1 MEISTT
7 LLIYALIGFIIGKS
21 GVEKAFERDFSNKFN
36 IHRTRQNFPNN
47 GIDTFEN
54 MANEGIR
61 VVDRVVKNELNG
73 TIDKEN
79 NLWLIPVNN
88 LK

>member
-1 MEISTT
+1 M
-7 LLIYALIGFIIGKS
+7 IGKS
-21 GVEKAFERDFSNKFN
+21 GVEEAFDRDFSNKFN

-61 VVDRVVKNELNG
+61 IIDRVIKNELNG
-73 TIDKEN
+73 TFDSEN
-79 NLWLIPVNN
+79 NLWLVPVNN
-88 LK
+88 LTYYNK